1 MAAAY
6 ADIARLLDQAKR
18 RRGRIILVAAAGAG
32 LAIGLALILAG
43 SVALVLGARAGVA
56 RFTALGVAAVGLA
69 AAIAW
74 AAWAWRRGAFTAE
87 GVARAVAAG
96 QPALRSDLVS
106 AVELSRER
114 ETLARTGAASVEL
127 VDAHVAMTAEA
138 VKGLDLAAAIPD
150 RPARRA
156 GWVLAGVLGA
166 HLVAFVAG
174 GGPLARAYGRVL
186 AGDPVAAAAPSL
198 DPITGDIELTYR
210 FPAYTKREPQ
220 TISGTGG
227 EIRAPKGTEVS
238 VKTRA
243 DRKVEAA
250 ELIVDAPAAPAP
262 APPPAPPAG
271 VAERKAPAAPASQRV
286 ALAVANG
293 RDLTGA
299 LVVGDGGSYRF
310 RYATRGGKTVAE
322 GPPIPIV
329 VEPDA
334 FPTVRITAPQAELE
348 VAPEATVRVDWQA
361 EDDYG
366 LDSLEL
372 VTRTPGGGEQRRP
385 LRALPGLRHDAG
397 SFELPLAA
405 EKLGEGEKLLYWLEV
420 KDNDAISGP
429 KKGSS
434 ATQAVKRYSAAEHRR
449 AAMEKARAAWEEL
462 IALLGDRLE
471 AEGAGPLSTPARLP
485 QGAALD
491 AKARAVHGRL
501 RDAAN
506 EVREEKAAPREV
518 AQALLNVSTGLRTAE
533 QRTTAGRQ
541 ALLRVLQTGQ
551 PVERGASAQL
561 DVFDRLLDEEAEKGI
576 VYLEQ
581 LFDKARAEELVRL
594 AKDLADKRRDL
605 QQLLE
610 KYRDAPSEKAKQ
622 EVLAQLRR
630 VRQRMQELMARMAET
645 AKGFHDEHMNA
656 EALAEL
662 GKQKDMLGGLDAAEQ
677 ALQKGDVAAAM
688 KALDELGGQVDAL
701 MAGLERTSKVPDEKQ
716 KELLKEML
724 AFKEELEKVQA
735 EQQQVAGETERV
747 KAELRRRVAD
757 KLEQAR
763 RESRRLEQLAK
774 EARAA
779 LREAQPGVPTR
790 AELDLET
797 AQDALSDLERALAM
811 KDLDASVEMAQRALA
826 PSQRLA
832 MMLEEDAAI
841 SKRFPGATNKDP
853 LTLEGAQK
861 HARDAARKIA
871 QLEAE
876 LQKLVPDPRQALTPG
891 DAARLSELTSKQGQL
906 ERKAGELQSKL
917 GGLMQK
923 APVFPPSA
931 PQLLGEARGHMGQ
944 ATGEL
949 SQKNPQRGHGEQQAA
964 LDSLRR
970 FEQGLEQM
978 AKRGGGSGG
987 GGFPFPFGE
996 QGSGGQDGESGEPTP
1011 EKVEIPGAEAHRIPE
1026 EFRKDLMEAMKQGAP
1041 ERYRG
1046 EVQHYYEEL
1055 VR

>member
-6 ADIARLLDQAKR
+6 AEIARLLDQAKR
-18 RRGRIILVAAAGAG
+18 RRGRIILAAAVGAG
-32 LAIGLALILAG
+32 LAACLALFLAG

-56 RFTALGVAAVGLA
+56 RTAALAVALAGVAAA
-69 AAIAW
+69 
-74 AAWAWRRGAFTAE
+74 AAWAVRTWRRGAFTPE

-114 ETLARTGAASVEL
+114 ETLAASGAASVEL
-127 VDAHVAMTAEA
+127 VDAHVARTAEA
-138 VKGLDLAAAIPD
+138 VRGLDLEAAIPD

-156 GWVLAGVLGA
+156 GWVLAGVLLA

-186 AGDPVAAAAPSL
+186 AGEPAAAATPSL

-210 FPAYTKREPQ
+210 FPAYTRRDPQ

-227 EIRAPKGTEVS
+227 EIHAPKGTEVA

-250 ELIVDAPAAPAP
+250 ELVLDAP
-262 APPPAPPAG
+262 APPPEPGPKGAPG
-271 VAERKAPAAPASQRV
+271 VAGRKAPPSAAQRV

-293 RDLTGA
+293 RDLSGA
-299 LVVGDGGSYRF
+299 LVVGDGGTYRF

-348 VAPEATVRVDWQA
+348 VAPDAVVRVDWQA

-385 LRALPGLRHDAG
+385 LRALPGLRRDAG

-405 EKLGEGEKLLYWLEV
+405 EKLGEGERLLYWLEV

-429 KKGSS
+429 KKGAS
-434 ATQAVKRYSAAEHRR
+434 ATQAVKLYSAAEHRR

-462 IALLGDRLE
+462 IGLLGDRLE
-471 AEGAGPLSTPARLP
+471 AEGAGPLSTPERLA

-491 AKARAVHGRL
+491 ARARAVHGRL
-501 RDAAN
+501 RDAAG
-506 EVREEKAAPREV
+506 EVRKEKAAPREV
-518 AQALLNVSTGLRTAE
+518 AQALLNVAAGVRTAE

-541 ALLRVLQTGQ
+541 ALLRALQAGQ

-561 DVFDRLLDEEAEKGI
+561 DAFDRLLDEEAEKGI

-581 LFDKARAEELVRL
+581 LFDKAQAEELVRL
-594 AKDLADKRRDL
+594 AKDLAAKRRDL

-630 VRQRMQELMARMAET
+630 LRQRMQELMARMAET

-677 ALQKGDVAAAM
+677 ALQRGDVAAAM
-688 KALDELGGQVDAL
+688 KALDELGGQVDSL
-701 MAGLERTSKVPDEKQ
+701 MAGLERTSQVPDEKQ
-716 KELLKEML
+716 RELLKEML

-735 EQQQVAGETERV
+735 EQRQVADETERV
-747 KAELRRRVAD
+747 RAELRRRVAD

-763 RESRRLEQLAK
+763 RESRRLEQLAR
-774 EARAA
+774 EARAE

-797 AQDALSDLERALAM
+797 AQDALSDVERALAM
-811 KDLDASVEMAQRALA
+811 KDLDASVEMAQRALG

-853 LTLEGAQK
+853 LTLEGAQR

-871 QLEAE
+871 QLGAE
-876 LQKLVPDPRQALTPG
+876 LQQLVPDPRQALSPG
-891 DAARLSELTSKQGQL
+891 DSARLSELTGRQGQL
-906 ERKAGELQSKL
+906 ERKAGELQAKL

-949 SQKNPQRGHGEQQAA
+949 SQKNAQRGHGEQQAA

-978 AKRGGGSGG
+978 AKRGGASGG

-996 QGSGGQDGESGEPTP
+996 QGSGGQEGDGGEPTP